1 MPLLGPS
8 TLQHPLA
15 DGIPPAWASAWGED
29 DYGPWVEIH
38 VADARQSLRWI
49 PPGTFVMGSP
59 ESENG
64 RSPDEGPQQPV
75 TISRGFWLFDTP
87 CTQALWQAVM
97 GQNPSHF
104 KGAQRP
110 VESVSW
116 EDCQRFIESLNSSL
130 PDLRLALPTE
140 AEWEY
145 ACRATHQTSTYTGD
159 LTIDKKNHAKGLQN
173 IAWYRA
179 NSDGKTH
186 PVGQLQPN
194 DFGLYDMLG
203 NVWEWC
209 SDHAYRRYTPDH
221 VTDPVHVV
229 GDSSAFRVFRGGCWV
244 NSAQFVRAAYRN
256 GNHPGF
262 RDYYPGFRCSSS
274 GM

>member
-1 MPLLGPS
+1 MPVLGPS

-59 ESENG
+59 DSEAG
-64 RSPDEGPQQPV
+64 RASDEGPQQPV

-87 CTQALWQAVM
+87 CTQSLWQAVM

-116 EDCQRFIESLNSSL
+116 EDCQRFIHGLNIAL

-145 ACRATHQTSTYTGD
+145 ACRATHQTSTDTGD
-159 LTIDKKNHAKGLQN
+159 LTIDEKNHAKGLQN
-173 IAWYRA
+173 IAWYQA

-203 NVWEWC
+203 NVWEWVN
-209 SDHAYRRYTPDH
+209 DWWDTYP
-221 VTDPVHVV
+221 
-229 GDSSAFRVFRGGCWV
+229 SSAQVNPTGPVSASTRVIRGGSWFDGTDYVRSSYRYSFTPGNADNDLGFRVART
-244 NSAQFVRAAYRN
+244 
-256 GNHPGF
+256 P
-262 RDYYPGFRCSSS
+262 
-274 GM
+274 

>member
-116 EDCQRFIESLNSSL
+116 EDCQRFIDVLNSAH

-145 ACRATHQTSTYTGD
+145 ACRATHQTSTYIGD
-159 LTIDKKNHAKGLQN
+159 LTIDKKNHAKGLEN

-179 NSDGKTH
+179 NSGSKTH

-209 SDHAYRRYTPDH
+209 SDHGYRRYTPDH
-221 VTDPVHVV
+221 VTDPVHLV
-229 GDSSAFRVFRGGCWV
+229 GDSSAIRVVRGGCWG
-244 NSAQFVRAAYRN
+244 NSAQHVRASYRV
-256 GNHPGF
+256 GYHPRTRGGIL
-262 RDYYPGFRCSSS
+262 GFRCSSS
-274 GM
+274 GT

>member
-1 MPLLGPS
+1 MPALGPL

-15 DGIPPAWASAWGED
+15 DGIPPAWVSAWGED

-49 PPGTFVMGSP
+49 PPGTFLMGSP
-59 ESENG
+59 DSENG
-64 RSPDEGPQQPV
+64 LNSIEGPQQPV
-75 TISRGFWLFDTP
+75 TISHGFWLFDTP

-97 GQNPSHF
+97 GTDPSHF

-116 EDCQRFIESLNSSL
+116 EDCQRFIDALNSAL

-145 ACRATHQTSTYTGD
+145 ACRATQQTSTDIGD
-159 LTIDKKNHAKGLQN
+159 LTIDGKDHVKGLED
-173 IAWYRA
+173 IAWYQA
-179 NSDGKTH
+179 NSEDETH
-186 PVGQLQPN
+186 PVGELQPN
-194 DFGLYDMLG
+194 DFGLFDMLG

-209 SDHAYRRYTPDH
+209 RDNAYRKYEPDH
-221 VTDPVHVV
+221 VTDPVHRV
-229 GDSSAFRVFRGGCWV
+229 GDSSAFRVIRGGGWDAP
-244 NSAQFVRAAYRN
+244 AQIVRAAYRY
-256 GNHPGF
+256 GYPPGL
-262 RDYYPGFRCSSS
+262 RVISLGFRCSSS
-274 GM
+274 GK